1 MQIHIVYQLQPF
13 LYLLIRKY
21 TKYMFIHINGPC
33 GHFYSNT
40 ANVGTIGEVYS
51 LMIYSKLTNQLWP
64 QGSTYGVL
72 SELEE
77 TNERYSRFVLQFD
90 AFWYESIEANGIF
103 YYELQG
109 SNGIVDQG
117 ILKIVNNV
125 SPDEARRYISDN
137 DSMESIVY
145 LQ

>member
-1 MQIHIVYQLQPF
+1 
-13 LYLLIRKY
+13 
-21 TKYMFIHINGPC
+21 MFINVTGPC
-33 GHFYSNT
+33 GHFFSNT
-40 ANVGTIGEVYS
+40 ANAGQAGDLFS

-64 QGSTYGVL
+64 PNSTYGVL
-72 SELEE
+72 AELEE
-77 TNERYSRFVLQFD
+77 TNDRYTRFVLQFD

-103 YYELQG
+103 YYELQS

-117 ILKIVNNV
+117 ILKIVNSV
-125 SPDEARRYISDN
+125 SPSEATRYISDN

>member
-1 MQIHIVYQLQPF
+1 
-13 LYLLIRKY
+13 
-21 TKYMFIHINGPC
+21 MFINVTGPC

-40 ANVGTIGEVYS
+40 GNAGYVGEVFS

-64 QGSTYGVL
+64 QGSDYGVL
-72 SELEE
+72 AELEE
-77 TNERYSRFVLQFD
+77 TNDRYSRFVLQFD

-109 SNGIVDQG
+109 SNGTVDQG
-117 ILKIVNNV
+117 ILKIVNAV
-125 SPDEARRYISDN
+125 SPSEATRYISDN